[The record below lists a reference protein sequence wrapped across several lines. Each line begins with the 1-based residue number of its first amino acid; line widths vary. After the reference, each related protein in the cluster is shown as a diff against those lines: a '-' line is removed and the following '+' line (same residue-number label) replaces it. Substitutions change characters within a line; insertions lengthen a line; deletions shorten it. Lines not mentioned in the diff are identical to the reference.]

1 MEGLQGYSKNILRK
15 SGSASK
21 ESDAN
26 SGSAICNLPLDV
38 YLEILLNLDFG
49 ELNALRKVRFRIFTG
64 LQCIP
69 HFLSFVPDSVVGRY
83 SIFSKYH
90 ASGLS

>member
-1 MEGLQGYSKNILRK
+1 MMEGLQGYSKNILRK

-38 YLEILLNLDFG
+38 YLEILLNLDFDD
-49 ELNALRKVRFRIFTG
+49 LSALRKVRSRIFSDHH
-64 LQCIP
+64 CIP
-69 HFLSFVPDSVVGRY
+69 HFIPDSVVERY
-83 SIFSKYH
+83 STSSRNH
-90 ASGLS
+90 APGPF

>member
-15 SGSASK
+15 FGSASK

-38 YLEILLNLDFG
+38 YLEILLNLDFDD
-49 ELNALRKVRFRIFTG
+49 LSALRKVRSRIFSG
-64 LQCIP
+64 HHCIP
-69 HFLSFVPDSVVGRY
+69 HLIPDSVVERY
-83 SIFSKYH
+83 STSSRNH
-90 ASGLS
+90 APGPF

>member
-1 MEGLQGYSKNILRK
+1 MSEGLQGYSKNILRK
-15 SGSASK
+15 LGSASK

-49 ELNALRKVRFRIFTG
+49 DLSALRKVSSRICLG
-64 LQCIP
+64 YLCIA
-69 HFLSFVPDSVVGRY
+69 HFIPDSVVERC
-83 SIFSKYH
+83 SISSRNH
-90 ASGLS
+90 ASGPF